1 MKKITLIVT
10 AFLFAIC
17 FTMPVTSLAQDG
29 SLDLSFGSGGIAQTH
44 IIGSAYSYA
53 KSMAIQS
60 DGKIVTVG
68 MNNNSYSFLTLVR
81 YNTNGSLDTT
91 FDADG
96 IATIGIWSYGYS
108 VAIQSDGK
116 IVVAGQRIHTQYY
129 NDDFL
134 LVRYNTNGSLDNT
147 FGSGGIV
154 TTNIGN
160 NPSAAFSVA
169 IQSDGKIVAGG
180 GGWENNAG
188 GFALVRYNT
197 NGSLDITFDTDG
209 IVTTSISYQGGMVYS
224 IAIQSDGKIVAGG
237 VAANIYPNSDFALAR
252 YNTNGSLDVTFDS
265 DGKVYTPIGIAQDI
279 AYSIAIQ
286 SDGKIVAGGVCDN
299 GTNKDFALVRY
310 NTNGS
315 LDNTFDSDG
324 KVTTPIG
331 TADDIAYSIAI
342 QSDGKVLAGGIY
354 YSATPEFALV
364 RYNTNGSLDNTFD
377 SDGIVTT
384 YLGNAGGQVNSIAIQ
399 SDGKIVA
406 AGMGTNNSTNVFTI
420 ARYNNCQLSITSTT
434 TAATICIGAS
444 TTITASGAAT
454 YTWMPGN
461 LTGATITVSPTTTTT
476 YIVTGTDANSC
487 SNTATSTITVNPLPI
502 VTAISSTAVVCAGSS
517 VTLTGAG
524 ASTYSWDNN
533 VTDAVS
539 FVPTATTTYIL
550 TGTDSIGC
558 SNTAMI
564 TVTVNALPVASL
576 GPDLSQCGSPVILD
590 AGNIGSI
597 YLWSNASTTQT
608 ITVSNS
614 GTYIVVV
621 TNVNGCIGSDT
632 VVITINALPTLMILA
647 SSQVYCTT
655 DLPGS
660 LSANPT
666 GGVWTGPG
674 VVGNSFDPLV
684 AGFGLHTVMYS
695 YTDNNSCTNTATLI
709 MTVNICAGIN
719 EIADRI
725 LLSVFPN
732 PFSTSTTLQSV
743 NTFKDAT
750 LTVYNLYGQ
759 EVKHLNNLSGQTIIL
774 NRDNLPQ
781 GLYFIQLTENNK
793 TISVEKLVITD

>member
-96 IATIGIWSYGYS
+96 IVTIGIWSIGYS

-116 IVVAGQRIHTQYY
+116 IVVAGTRLTTQFYQQ
-129 NDDFL
+129 DFL

-160 NPSAAFSVA
+160 NPSAALSVA

-180 GGWENNAG
+180 IGFENNAG

-209 IVTTSISYQGGMVYS
+209 IVTTSIIGSFPNVLYSIIYS

-237 VAANIYPNSDFALAR
+237 MCNNDFALAR

-265 DGKVYTPIGIAQDI
+265 DGKVTTPVGTLEDI

-286 SDGKIVAGGVCDN
+286 SDGKIVAGGGSDN

-342 QSDGKVLAGGIY
+342 QSDGKILAGGIY

-406 AGMGTNNSTNVFTI
+406 AGMGTNNSTNVFAI

-461 LTGATITVSPTTTTT
+461 LTGTSITVNPTITTT
-476 YIVTGTDANSC
+476 YTVTGTDANSC

-502 VTAISSTAVVCAGSS
+502 VTATSSTAVVCAGSS

-590 AGNIGSI
+590 AGNIGSM